1 MEKTAEFSLQEEA
14 QLPKSEKEFGQ
25 GDEAVKANFDVE
37 QSAKDLSEFSGSV
50 STKLGEKNRVID
62 EVKDGGVLTDE
73 ETNNENKFSDSE
85 QEFLEKGDKE
95 EQMDSFRAQIEE
107 LKDINGDKESVRK
120 LKKEKNGKEKELVKL
135 SLEISD
141 LINELADKEAGLEEE
156 MDNLAREL
164 DMDIFGLE
172 AVAEHEIDELK
183 SKARANIREV
193 GQLTRDTDT
202 VSNFQAAKSKL
213 REASEYFDLE
223 KSAIKEK
230 VQAKQDEVVNSPEVN
245 AAREVIGVER
255 DKRDQAVN
263 ERRQRLVSDEAATRT
278 EYQEKVDQAKGKFG
292 SEIDELKAR
301 ITNLE
306 EQRDNL
312 VDEVMDLET
321 EIEDKQ
327 RLENSIK
334 SLKAEMKKFDFSEA
348 EAAMADLE
356 ERAANTLSLEAL
368 GPEQEAL
375 TASVEYALNKAEEL
389 VETLA
394 QSKAAAEKAIN
405 EAYEA
410 QAEELKQ
417 QKEDEQK
424 AEEGIHTDLVDSL
437 NAPLA
442 AKLEELRKAENL
454 NEGTTAI
461 DLIMSTEGMTKEAKK
476 AKAKIEKSA
485 KALDKFKAN
494 LESTFAKLSAKLTVA
509 RGEARVSLDSKVDSV
524 SKDIDTAKTIAQEA
538 QAGNFQAQGGW
549 LKRTFKKLF
558 SKN

>member
-25 GDEAVKANFDVE
+25 GEEAVKANFDVE

-62 EVKDGGVLTDE
+62 EVKADGVLTE
-73 ETNNENKFSDSE
+73 EEKDNVNKFSDLE
-85 QEFLEKGDKE
+85 QEVLEKGDKE

-120 LKKEKNGKEKELVKL
+120 LKKEKNGKEKELVEL
-135 SLEISD
+135 NLEISD

-156 MDNLAREL
+156 MDNLAHEL

-292 SEIDELKAR
+292 SEINELKAR

-348 EAAMADLE
+348 EAAMSDLE

-368 GPEQEAL
+368 EPEQEAL
-375 TASVEYALNKAEEL
+375 TTSVEYALNKAEEL
-389 VETLA
+389 VDTLA
-394 QSKAAAEKAIN
+394 QSKEAAEKAIN